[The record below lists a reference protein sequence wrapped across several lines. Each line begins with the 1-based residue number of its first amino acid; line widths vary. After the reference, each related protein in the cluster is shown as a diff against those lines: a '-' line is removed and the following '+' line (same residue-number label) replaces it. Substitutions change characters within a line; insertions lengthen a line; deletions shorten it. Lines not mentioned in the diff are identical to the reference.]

1 MSIGKEYQIPFT
13 GTKHNKNIRA
23 TISASAPGNVKVAGE
38 GSYPGTRNNSRGV
51 SERQFSSAKEGWE
64 KLSGNQSEKTQSI
77 HPLRALQNGRF
88 ALPEISFGTKRFPV
102 QDRSQRRLLSNCSQQ
117 IVIKIYQIPEVRQP
131 LRVSLPLFLFRDSSK
146 RFYQITKS
154 PNSSFETNKHSN
166 NYLPGRYVTDG
177 VDLSGNYDSEGYID
191 FSVAKFGFFYK
202 PEKVNPTTSET
213 TGISEATYKYRGSD
227 TVSLRRKTDSYN

>member
-1 MSIGKEYQIPFT
+1 MSIGKGYQIPFT
-13 GTKHNKNIRA
+13 GTKHNKNVRA

-77 HPLRALQNGRF
+77 HLLLALQNERF
-88 ALPEISFGTKRFPV
+88 ALREISFGTKRFPV

-117 IVIKIYQIPEVRQP
+117 TVIKICLCFMP
-131 LRVSLPLFLFRDSSK
+131 LPLFWFRDSSK
-146 RFYQITKS
+146 RFYQITKN
-154 PNSSFETNKHSN
+154 PHSSFETNKHSN
-166 NYLPGRYVTDG
+166 NYLSGRYVTDG

-191 FSVAKFGFFYK
+191 FSVAKFGVFYK
-202 PEKVNPTTSET
+202 SEKVNPTTSET